1 VTTEHIGP
9 ESRHSHQRLS
19 GAGTPTHL
27 ALARYHTGLGIKL
40 NGIHDKGTA
49 PAVTALPSG
58 ETHVM
63 FVSHPSVSAPI
74 PSVRLRI
81 LAVTIAQPPSELP
94 HL

>member
-1 VTTEHIGP
+1 M
-9 ESRHSHQRLS
+9 S

-27 ALARYHTGLGIKL
+27 ALAQYHTWLGIKL

-49 PAVTALPSG
+49 PAVTALPCG

-81 LAVTIAQPPSELP
+81 LAVTIAQPPQCAAAPADS
-94 HL
+94 H